1 MLFLYKTNKKHNYMC
16 AHMYFFSFR
25 KIAKL
30 RMIFPK
36 VFMCRTEHSKV
47 PSRLSRVHL
56 CLI

>member
-1 MLFLYKTNKKHNYMC
+1 MIFYMRQSENTIIC
-16 AHMYFFSFR
+16 VHICIFFSFR

-36 VFMCRTEHSKV
+36 VFVCRTEYLKV
-47 PSRLSRVHL
+47 PSRLSRVYL